1 MRNEKIFD
9 YNYDD
14 MGGRI
19 IDQWGTYK
27 RNKSDIVE
35 KLKYNNEYTFLKKY
49 LREHTIRLLY
59 IKNKMK
65 KIQKY

>member
-35 KLKYNNEYTFLKKY
+35 KLKYNDE
-49 LREHTIRLLY
+49 IY
-59 IKNKMK
+59 IFEKNT
-65 KIQKY
+65 

>member
-19 IDQWGTYK
+19 TDQWGTYK

-35 KLKYNNEYTFLKKY
+35 KLKYNNE
-49 LREHTIRLLY
+49 IY
-59 IKNKMK
+59 IFEKV
-65 KIQKY
+65 